1 MSEPYRVR
9 ANRWTRN
16 SSGWI
21 DKTFP
26 DLESMARWFGGKLR
40 GERRAKFR
48 SLRVERFNGREW
60 ERVRFQPLPVAFLI
74 DDAVIETLSWD
85 ELVELEDE

>member
-9 ANRWTRN
+9 ASRWTRN

-26 DLESMARWFGGKLR
+26 DLESMTRWFGGRLR
-40 GERRAKFR
+40 HENRAKFR
-48 SLRVERFNGREW
+48 SLRVERFNGQGW
-60 ERVRFQPLPVAFLI
+60 ERVQFEPLPLSFRI
-74 DDAVIETLSWD
+74 DGEVVETLSWG
-85 ELVELEDE
+85 ELVELEE